1 MMFNNEWD
9 NILSNEFNK
18 DYYIKL
24 KNYLENEYKTHTVY
38 PKKENI
44 FNALKYTSYS
54 DVKAVI
60 IGQDP
65 YHGEGQSHG
74 LCFSVKKGIN
84 PPPSL
89 KNIFREIKADIGID
103 NTNSHG
109 ELTRWAENGVLLLN
123 TILTVRASQPNS
135 HKGIGWELF
144 TNSIIKHLNIREK
157 PVVFILWGNNA
168 KAKVKLITNP
178 KHKILTSVHPSPL
191 SSFNG
196 FFGCKHF
203 SKTNNFL
210 NENGI
215 EEIDWSIS

>member
-1 MMFNNEWD
+1 MFNNEWD

-74 LCFSVKKGIN
+74 LCFSVKKGIK

-89 KNIFREIKADIGID
+89 KNIFREIKDDIGID

-144 TNSIIKHLNIREK
+144 TDSIIKHLNIREK

>member
-1 MMFNNEWD
+1 MFNNEWD

-74 LCFSVKKGIN
+74 LCFSVKKGIK

-89 KNIFREIKADIGID
+89 KNIFREIKDDIGID

-144 TNSIIKHLNIREK
+144 TDSIIKHLNIREK

-215 EEIDWSIS
+215 EEIDW

>member
-1 MMFNNEWD
+1 MFNNEWD

-144 TNSIIKHLNIREK
+144 TDSIIKHLNIREK

>member
-1 MMFNNEWD
+1 MFNNEWD

-74 LCFSVKKGIN
+74 LCFSVKKGIK

-89 KNIFREIKADIGID
+89 KNIFREIKDDIGID

-144 TNSIIKHLNIREK
+144 TDSIIKHLNIREK

-168 KAKVKLITNP
+168 KAKVKFITNP

-215 EEIDWSIS
+215 EEIDWNIS

>member
-144 TNSIIKHLNIREK
+144 TDSIIKHLNIREK

-168 KAKVKLITNP
+168 KAKVKFITNP

>member
-1 MMFNNEWD
+1 MFNNEWD

-168 KAKVKLITNP
+168 KAKVKFITNP

>member
-1 MMFNNEWD
+1 MFNNEWD

-74 LCFSVKKGIN
+74 LCFSVKKGIK

-89 KNIFREIKADIGID
+89 KNIFREIKDDIGID

-144 TNSIIKHLNIREK
+144 TDSIIKHLNIREK

-215 EEIDWSIS
+215 EEIDWNIS